1 MPSQRPPADETP
13 SPDDAAPTGDGP
25 SRRQRVGQYVAFA
38 AVCAY
43 AAVQFVR
50 ADPRPWGIAAGWAAA
65 TAVGLGPVAWF
76 ARDRLPPDRL
86 ETLAYV
92 AFGLGILVLSVGL
105 GAALAFEV
113 PFFPYGP
120 GFLAGVAFGAT
131 AVLIVERATV
141 PDRLRGMAA

>member
-1 MPSQRPPADETP
+1 VPSQRPPAGETP
-13 SPDDAAPTGDGP
+13 SADDAAPPDDGP

-43 AAVQFVR
+43 AAVQFVG

-86 ETLAYV
+86 ETLTRV
-92 AFGLGILVLSVGL
+92 AFGAGILALSVGL
-105 GAALAFEV
+105 GVALAFEI

-120 GFLAGVAFGAT
+120 GFLAGAAFGAT
-131 AVLIVERATV
+131 AVLIVERVIV
-141 PDRLRGMAA
+141 PERLRGTAA